1 MQYLLTN
8 RPESMEN
15 RNCQIQE
22 NLIFMISQ
30 YLPAQI
36 KIFFYTN
43 NLSIAYQIFQSPH
56 HINGKLS
63 EVMNS
68 FSQVETMI

>member
-1 MQYLLTN
+1 MQYLSTN

-22 NLIFMISQ
+22 NLIFRISQ
-30 YLPAQI
+30 YLPGQI
-36 KIFFYTN
+36 KNFFYTN
-43 NLSIAYQIFQSPH
+43 NSSIAYQIFHSPH
-56 HINGKLS
+56 YIDGKLS
-63 EVMNS
+63 EAMNS